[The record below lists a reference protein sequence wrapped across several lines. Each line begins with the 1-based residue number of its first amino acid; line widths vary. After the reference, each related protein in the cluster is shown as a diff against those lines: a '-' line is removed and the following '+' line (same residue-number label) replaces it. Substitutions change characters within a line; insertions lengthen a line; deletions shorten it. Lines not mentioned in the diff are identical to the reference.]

1 MESNDILAVAGGI
14 IAGAVFLNRQNTNLG
29 VTRYVYS
36 NPKIPK
42 AFSGFKIL
50 QVSDYHNY
58 RVLEDKII
66 SYAKAENPDIIAIT
80 GDLFDCRRDD
90 NTTDTLP
97 GLSLA
102 QRLASICKVYFVS
115 GNHEARIKN
124 FEKVAASLDE
134 TGVTLMDNGK
144 IQLERNGE
152 FISLVGIRD
161 PRFFGHEKI
170 TCRDKTTFKNK
181 LISLCENDGNFKLL
195 LSHRP
200 EFIHTY
206 NSRGVDLA
214 LTGHTH
220 GGQFGIPFTDIGLYV
235 PSQGFLPKYA
245 RGMKKFKTTTEIISR
260 GIGKSSF
267 PFRLFNPPEIVTV
280 EFEV

>member
-1 MESNDILAVAGGI
+1 MESNNILAVTGGI
-14 IAGAVFLNRQNTNLG
+14 IAGAVFLNRQNTGLR

-42 AFSGFKIL
+42 AFWGFKIL

-58 RVLEDKII
+58 RVLENKII
-66 SYAKAENPDIIAIT
+66 SYARAEKPDIIAIT
-80 GDLFDCRRDD
+80 GDLFDCRRDAD
-90 NTTDTLP
+90 TTDILP

-102 QRLASICKVYFVS
+102 QKLGDICKVYFVS

-124 FEKVAASLDE
+124 FKAIEKNLDRA
-134 TGVTLMDNGK
+134 GVTLMDNSK
-144 IQLERNGE
+144 IKLNRSGE

-161 PRFFGHEKI
+161 PRFFGNEKI
-170 TCRDKTTFKNK
+170 TCRDKTAFRNK
-181 LISLCENDGNFKLL
+181 LNSLCENDGNFKLL

-206 NSRGVDLA
+206 NGRGVDLA

-245 RGMKKFKTTTEIISR
+245 RGMKHFKGTTEIISR

-267 PFRLFNPPEIVTV
+267 PFRLFNPPELVTV
-280 EFEV
+280 EFEA

>member
-1 MESNDILAVAGGI
+1 M
-14 IAGAVFLNRQNTNLG
+14 
-29 VTRYVYS
+29 
-36 NPKIPK
+36 
-42 AFSGFKIL
+42 
-50 QVSDYHNY
+50 
-58 RVLEDKII
+58 
-66 SYAKAENPDIIAIT
+66 
-80 GDLFDCRRDD
+80 FDCRRDD

-102 QRLASICKVYFVS
+102 QRLAGICKVYFVS

-124 FEKVAASLDE
+124 FEKTAANLDE
-134 TGVTLMDNGK
+134 TGVTLMDNSK

-170 TCRDKTTFKNK
+170 TCRDKITFKNK

-206 NSRGVDLA
+206 NWPGRGFGLNRPHSRWAVRH
-214 LTGHTH
+214 TFYGHR
-220 GGQFGIPFTDIGLYV
+220 PV
-235 PSQGFLPKYA
+235 CASQGFLPKYA

>member
-1 MESNDILAVAGGI
+1 MKKLPAGI
-14 IAGAVFLNRQNTNLG
+14 KSHL
-29 VTRYVYS
+29 
-36 NPKIPK
+36 KI
-42 AFSGFKIL
+42 
-50 QVSDYHNY
+50 N
-58 RVLEDKII
+58 
-66 SYAKAENPDIIAIT
+66 
-80 GDLFDCRRDD
+80 
-90 NTTDTLP
+90 
-97 GLSLA
+97 LSLFA
-102 QRLASICKVYFVS
+102 
-115 GNHEARIKN
+115 
-124 FEKVAASLDE
+124 
-134 TGVTLMDNGK
+134 
-144 IQLERNGE
+144 
-152 FISLVGIRD
+152 
-161 PRFFGHEKI
+161 
-170 TCRDKTTFKNK
+170 
-181 LISLCENDGNFKLL
+181 ENDGNFKLL

-206 NSRGVDLA
+206 NCRGVDLA

>member
-1 MESNDILAVAGGI
+1 MENNDILAVAGGI
-14 IAGAVFLNRQNTNLG
+14 IAGAVFLNRQNTNLR

-80 GDLFDCRRDD
+80 GDLFHCRRDD

-102 QRLASICKVYFVS
+102 KRLAGICKVYFVS

-124 FEKVAASLDE
+124 FEIL
-134 TGVTLMDNGK
+134 
-144 IQLERNGE
+144 R
-152 FISLVGIRD
+152 
-161 PRFFGHEKI
+161 HE
-170 TCRDKTTFKNK
+170 
-181 LISLCENDGNFKLL
+181 
-195 LSHRP
+195 
-200 EFIHTY
+200 
-206 NSRGVDLA
+206 
-214 LTGHTH
+214 
-220 GGQFGIPFTDIGLYV
+220 
-235 PSQGFLPKYA
+235 
-245 RGMKKFKTTTEIISR
+245 
-260 GIGKSSF
+260 
-267 PFRLFNPPEIVTV
+267 
-280 EFEV
+280 